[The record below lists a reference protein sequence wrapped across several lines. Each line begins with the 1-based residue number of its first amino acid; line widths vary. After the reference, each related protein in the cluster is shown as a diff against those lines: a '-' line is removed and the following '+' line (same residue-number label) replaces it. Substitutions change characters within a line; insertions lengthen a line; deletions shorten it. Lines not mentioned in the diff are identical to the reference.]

1 MTWEHH
7 IIFAAVAAVFWIAG
21 SVTSF
26 IQVRKSPA
34 WTIWLYAAGVM
45 VYAAYIAGLW
55 VTMQRPPLMTMGETR
70 LWYSLFL
77 SLAGLITYIRWRYK
91 WILSLTT
98 AMSLVFIVVNI
109 LRPGIHDQVL
119 MPVLQSIWFVPHVT
133 VYMFSY
139 ALLACTF
146 LLAVANLVK
155 PSLDLLP
162 AIDKL
167 CRAGLSFFTVGML
180 LGALWAKQAWGD
192 YWTWDPKE
200 TWAGITWLLYVLFFH
215 LKETRPQAR
224 KMIFVSL
231 ILAFLSLQICW
242 YGLQYLPQARGS
254 LHNNET
260 NVQ

>member
-91 WILSLTT
+91 WI
-98 AMSLVFIVVNI
+98 
-109 LRPGIHDQVL
+109 DQVYG
-119 MPVLQSIWFVPHVT
+119 P
-133 VYMFSY
+133 
-139 ALLACTF
+139 
-146 LLAVANLVK
+146 
-155 PSLDLLP
+155 
-162 AIDKL
+162 
-167 CRAGLSFFTVGML
+167 GMVF
-180 LGALWAKQAWGD
+180 
-192 YWTWDPKE
+192 
-200 TWAGITWLLYVLFFH
+200 YV
-215 LKETRPQAR
+215 
-224 KMIFVSL
+224 
-231 ILAFLSLQICW
+231 
-242 YGLQYLPQARGS
+242 
-254 LHNNET
+254 
-260 NVQ
+260 